1 MAQEATL
8 TFNMELKGLNN
19 ILKAVDRSTISLGDK
34 LNANIKAGIE
44 KYNAALQKL
53 KVEPFQ
59 KAGFHTQMAKLKED
73 LQRATKAKIRIDMDE
88 AKQKLAN
95 LKTEIVA
102 SVASVAAIAAPIK
115 SAIDFESSMADVK
128 KVVNF
133 KGDNEIKGFLNEIL
147 KMSQVIPMTADGL
160 TQVAAAG
167 GQMGLA
173 KDELLKFTEMAAKT
187 AVAFD
192 ITAESAGDTIGKI
205 KNILSLSLYE
215 TGEMMDVSFKLQRS
229 KF

>member
-8 TFNMELKGLNN
+8 TFNMELRGLNN

-34 LNANIKAGIE
+34 LNANIKSGIE

-73 LQRATKAKIRIDMDE
+73 LQRATKAKIRLDMDE

-102 SVASVAAIAAPIK
+102 SVASIAAPIK
-115 SAIDFESSMADVK
+115 SAIDFENSMADVK
-128 KVVNF
+128 KVVDF
-133 KGDNEIKGFLNEIL
+133 KDDKEIKGFSNEIL

-205 KNILSLSLYE
+205 KNILSLSLDE

>member
-1 MAQEATL
+1 MSQEATL

-73 LQRATKAKIRIDMDE
+73 LQRATRAKIRLDMDE

-102 SVASVAAIAAPIK
+102 SVASVATIAAPIK
-115 SAIDFESSMADVK
+115 SAMDFESAMADVK
-128 KVVNF
+128 KVVDF
-133 KGDNEIKGFLNEIL
+133 KYDKEIKGFSNEIL
-147 KMSQVIPMTADGL
+147 KMSQVIPMSAEGL

-167 GQMGLA
+167 
-173 KDELLKFTEMAAKT
+173 
-187 AVAFD
+187 
-192 ITAESAGDTIGKI
+192 
-205 KNILSLSLYE
+205 
-215 TGEMMDVSFKLQRS
+215 
-229 KF
+229 

>member
-1 MAQEATL
+1 M
-8 TFNMELKGLNN
+8 
-19 ILKAVDRSTISLGDK
+19 
-34 LNANIKAGIE
+34 
-44 KYNAALQKL
+44 QKL

-73 LQRATKAKIRIDMDE
+73 LQRATRAKIRIDMDE

-133 KGDNEIKGFLNEIL
+133 KNE
-147 KMSQVIPMTADGL
+147 PRYTA
-160 TQVAAAG
+160 
-167 GQMGLA
+167 
-173 KDELLKFTEMAAKT
+173 KRK
-187 AVAFD
+187 
-192 ITAESAGDTIGKI
+192 
-205 KNILSLSLYE
+205 
-215 TGEMMDVSFKLQRS
+215 
-229 KF
+229 